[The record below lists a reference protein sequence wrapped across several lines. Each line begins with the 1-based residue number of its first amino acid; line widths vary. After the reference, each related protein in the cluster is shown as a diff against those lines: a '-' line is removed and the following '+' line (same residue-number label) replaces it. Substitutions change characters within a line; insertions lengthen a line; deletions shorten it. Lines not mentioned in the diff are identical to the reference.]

1 MTWAALWH
9 KYVNTSTPWSDQA
22 TIDGKLVV
30 KDYNASY
37 VQTLRAELKDAI
49 HGVMT
54 DADVVKLWVDRY
66 NYERETPWLEV
77 VHGEVSPEG
86 RVNVKLEWNDAFIKM
101 LRDAGVEGESEDD
114 MIRVYLASVTSR
126 VDSDIAQADDVDT
139 TEVQHD
145 PAIQG
150 EKKLPRQPSD
160 ADVDQILEQM
170 DPEILKMF
178 EKNIRRR
185 AAKRRK

>member
-1 MTWAALWH
+1 MTLTALWH
-9 KYVNTSTPWSDQA
+9 KYVNTSAPWSDQA
-22 TIDGKLVV
+22 EVNGKLVI

-37 VQTLRAELKDAI
+37 VQSLRDQLKDAI
-49 HGVMT
+49 HGVVT
-54 DADVVKLWVDRY
+54 DSDVVKLWVDRY
-66 NYERETPWLEV
+66 NYERETPRLEV
-77 VHGEVSPEG
+77 VHGEVSADG

-101 LRDAGVEGESEDD
+101 LQEAGVEGESEDD

-126 VDSDIAQADDVDT
+126 VDQEIAQADDVDT
-139 TEVQHD
+139 SEQEHD

-150 EKKLPRQPSD
+150 KKMPRQPSD

>member
-1 MTWAALWH
+1 VDSTE
-9 KYVNTSTPWSDQA
+9 VN
-22 TIDGKLVV
+22 GKLVV
-30 KDYNASY
+30 NDFNVGYAQK
-37 VQTLRAELKDAI
+37 LRDELKDAI

-66 NYERETPWLEV
+66 NYERESPRLEV

-101 LRDAGVEGESEDD
+101 LQDAGVEGESEDD
-114 MIRVYLASVTSR
+114 IIRVYLASVTSK
-126 VDSDIAQADDVDT
+126 VDQEIADADDVDM
-139 TEVQHD
+139 TEPEA
-145 PAIQG
+145 PAKG
-150 EKKLPRQPSD
+150 SMPARQPSD
-160 ADVDQILEQM
+160 SDVDQILDQM
-170 DPEILKMF
+170 EPDVLKMF